1 MKLNDV
7 QNPSLKS
14 SGTKN
19 RITWTPRRRTRRAP
33 SGMRKPKTPAPSL
46 KMLSA
51 IWKIQLVVSKQR

>member
-19 RITWTPRRRTRRAP
+19 RITWTQCRRTRRAP
-33 SGMRKPKTPAPSL
+33 SGMRKSKASVPRL
-46 KMLSA
+46 NMLSA
-51 IWKIQLVVSKQR
+51 IWKIQSTASKQR